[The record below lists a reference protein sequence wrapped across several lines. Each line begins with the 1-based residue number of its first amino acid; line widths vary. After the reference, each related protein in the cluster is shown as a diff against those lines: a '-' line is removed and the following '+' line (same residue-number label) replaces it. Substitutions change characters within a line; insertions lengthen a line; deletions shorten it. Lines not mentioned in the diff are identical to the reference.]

1 MAPRGLWKGY
11 LKLSLVTCPVVVAPA
26 TSASERIRFH
36 TLNRETGNRVEGIY
50 VDAETGSTVAS
61 DDQARGYERE
71 PGRYVIL
78 DDDDL
83 DSVALESNRTIDI
96 ETFVPADTVE
106 WIWYDT
112 PHFLVPDDPV
122 GEEAFAVIREA
133 MVATGKVGLSRVV
146 LHRRERPVMLEPRGR
161 GIVLWTLHY
170 SDELRRPEGYFD
182 GIEETADGDLVT
194 LVGKLIDKR
203 TQGWDAALVR
213 DPLQANLKQLI
224 ASKKKKRPA
233 RRPAAREDADDAPT
247 NVVNIMDALKKSLA
261 AERGSGGKS
270 GRGR

>member
-50 VDAETGSTVAS
+50 VDAETGRTVAS